1 MKRAVGG
8 EGRGSAVAAGASAAL
23 KYARADEEARCVPGH
38 GGRGTSGER
47 LGAASHVVQRL
58 VPRPLCVGGLKA
70 DLRVYVLVT
79 SWGGRGVHDD
89 GDDGVRAYV
98 YEDGLVRF
106 ASDAYDA
113 ADLSPARHLTNNAL
127 CTGTGDKNDAK
138 FMRNWS
144 LARLRAWLDD
154 TRGEGAFDVVWDRT
168 KAIAAKVVEAAGP
181 SVREGIRAEEDAA
194 SGEVPPRRRFS
205 LLGLDV
211 LVDDDLRA
219 WLLEVNSA
227 PSLTACSR
235 NKGRVSETHHA
246 LKAGL
251 IADLLNLVDAGGD
264 GGGGVD
270 GERKRAAL
278 GKFVPLRLPSR

>member
-1 MKRAVGG
+1 M
-8 EGRGSAVAAGASAAL
+8 
-23 KYARADEEARCVPGH
+23 
-38 GGRGTSGER
+38 
-47 LGAASHVVQRL
+47 
-58 VPRPLCVGGLKA
+58 
-70 DLRVYVLVT
+70 
-79 SWGGRGVHDD
+79 
-89 GDDGVRAYV
+89 
-98 YEDGLVRF
+98 
-106 ASDAYDA
+106 
-113 ADLSPARHLTNNAL
+113 
-127 CTGTGDKNDAK
+127 
-138 FMRNWS
+138 
-144 LARLRAWLDD
+144 
-154 TRGEGAFDVVWDRT
+154 
-168 KAIAAKVVEAAGP
+168 
-181 SVREGIRAEEDAA
+181 REGIRAEEDAA